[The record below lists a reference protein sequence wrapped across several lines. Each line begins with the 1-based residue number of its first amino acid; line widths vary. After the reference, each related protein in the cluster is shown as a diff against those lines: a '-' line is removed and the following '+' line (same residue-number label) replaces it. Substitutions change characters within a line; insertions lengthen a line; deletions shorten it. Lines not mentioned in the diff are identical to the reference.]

1 MRLRH
6 VETVQTALVRVDQG
20 NMFTVRE
27 DHDTGN
33 GPMAQTSSPSVAP
46 VSPQEALRLL
56 NEAWAYYTPQPRLVT
71 SRNSQ
76 PAPVIAEYYDAA

>member
-1 MRLRH
+1 M
-6 VETVQTALVRVDQG
+6 T
-20 NMFTVRE
+20 
-27 DHDTGN
+27 
-33 GPMAQTSSPSVAP
+33 QTSSPEVAS

-56 NEAWAYYTPQPRLVT
+56 NEAWAYYTPQPKLLT